1 MKHIIKPQSLLLLL
15 LVFLISSLL
24 LSPVS
29 AQNNSIKAVVLQ
41 SVDYEPI
48 TFQSVDSASVITL
61 LGHLPLKFHLNNQ
74 LSEKDEWLIWY
85 ADDII
90 ISPDQKYVAFPA
102 SSNSG
107 NWLFVYTV
115 TGDEIWSSEN
125 SLPVEIHWSP
135 DSRGFLFAQTNLTKP
150 TDHAAINYFEVQS
163 KRVIPITPT
172 LESQFIRS
180 FQWLDNDH
188 LIFEMLANNQT
199 TLEVLTLD
207 GQTTGLFNTS
217 VLPDNIFSSICE
229 REWAKQVQLIYFT
242 VGCVGGPEDVILQ
255 SLYKVDLE
263 AHSSLVL
270 SPSADFQNSD
280 LFQALFLI
288 TGIETDNGNTYFLN
302 QDYIVTNDDLGDSNR
317 DSLPD
322 IQWHIL
328 RLNQNH
334 ITEVYTSTVSLATG
348 FLYSKISP
356 DGRYLA
362 LSTYE
367 QHNEIITSKL
377 LVVDLKTGKL
387 IRDIDVAGR
396 FYGIIKWLSNDT
408 FLFTSADGSYDCN
421 CDPTFPNVEVLL
433 VDLSKSSIQDLTNK
447 LPATNWLFTYS

>member
-1 MKHIIKPQSLLLLL
+1 Q
-15 LVFLISSLL
+15 
-24 LSPVS
+24 
-29 AQNNSIKAVVLQ
+29 
-41 SVDYEPI
+41 PI
-48 TFQSVDSASVITL
+48 TFQSVNNTGEITL
-61 LGHLPLKFHLNNQ
+61 LGHLPLKFSLNNQ
-74 LSEKDEWLIWY
+74 TTANAEWTIWF

-90 ISPDQKYVAFPA
+90 LSPDQKYVAFQA
-102 SSNSG
+102 LSKSG
-107 NWLFVYTV
+107 NGLFVYTV
-115 TGDEIWSSEN
+115 TGDEIWSTEN
-125 SLPVEIHWSP
+125 SRPVEIHWSP
-135 DSRGFLFAQTNLTKP
+135 NSRGFLFAQTDLYKP

-163 KRVIPITPT
+163 KRVIPIKPI

-207 GQTTGLFNTS
+207 AQTTGLFNTS

-288 TGIETDNGNTYFLN
+288 TGVEATNDNTYFLT
-302 QDYIVTNDDLGDSNR
+302 QKFIVKYNDSGDLTSDST
-317 DSLPD
+317 PD
-322 IQWHIL
+322 ITWHVL
-328 RLNQNH
+328 RIKNNRVTD
-334 ITEVYTSTVSLATG
+334 IYTSTVDLTTG

-367 QHNEIITSKL
+367 QHGENITSKL

-408 FLFTSADGSYDCN
+408 FLFTSADGSHDCN